1 MNESSATEPSNA
13 APSSDAPSSDAPAP
27 GDRPSGREA
36 VLGGL
41 LAGSAAAFVLLFGST
56 WSGMVGLLEVVHN
69 GFTRFV
75 PLALFELAVS
85 TLGPLAK
92 GLLFVGIVA
101 ALILLGGAIGWLA
114 VRLGAVGRRS
124 SFADGLF
131 VGALA
136 WLFAEVVVLPVFG
149 AGFFGSDLALGP
161 LPLHVPLAAATL
173 AYGLVLVGIV
183 RGVRPAAVPAM
194 APAAPSSAAGG
205 SRLGRRSFLGRSLV
219 LLGLGAFA
227 GSAVQV
233 ASRLVHAVTTGTS
246 RSGRPQAPGGFGPT
260 AQVTPLDEFYV
271 IGKDLSPTVVDGV
284 GWRLVVSGL
293 VDRPSSYSLDEI
305 RALPAVEDY
314 RTLQCISNEVT
325 SFGRLIGMQRWKG
338 TRVRDVLEAS
348 GLRAEATHVLWRSA
362 DGFTESLP
370 LPVALDERTWLVY
383 EMGPPGTALTADHGF
398 PLRVLIAGR
407 YGMKQPKY
415 LTEIIVADHD
425 EPGYWVQRSW
435 DQTAAVRT
443 YSRIDEPLHGD
454 NVPSE
459 RPFNAYGIASAG
471 DRGIARVEISADG
484 GATWREAELEPPL
497 GELAWVRWR
506 IEVVPPGP
514 GRLDLVAR
522 ATDGQGNVQDATV
535 RPVLPSGAT
544 GLHRVAVAAVPGL
557 PSQPAGG

>member
-1 MNESSATEPSNA
+1 
-13 APSSDAPSSDAPAP
+13 
-27 GDRPSGREA
+27 
-36 VLGGL
+36 
-41 LAGSAAAFVLLFGST
+41 
-56 WSGMVGLLEVVHN
+56 MVGLLEVVHN
-69 GFTRFV
+69 GFTRFI

-114 VRLGAVGRRS
+114 VRLGAVRRRS
-124 SFADGLF
+124 TLADGLF

-149 AGFFGSDLALGP
+149 AGFFGSDPALGP
-161 LPLHVPLAAATL
+161 LPLHVPLAAGTL

-183 RGVRPAAVPAM
+183 RGTRPAPVS
-194 APAAPSSAAGG
+194 SSAAGG

-219 LLGLGAFA
+219 LIGLGAFA

-233 ASRLVHAVTTGTS
+233 ASRLAHAVTAGTS
-246 RSGRPQAPGGFGPT
+246 RSGRTQAPGGFGPT

-271 IGKDLSPTVVDGV
+271 IGKDLSPTVVDGG

-293 VDRPSSYSLDEI
+293 VDRPRAYSLDEI

-338 TRVRDVLEAS
+338 ARVRDVLEAA
-348 GLRAEATHVLWRSA
+348 GVRAGATHVLWRSA

-370 LPVALDERTWLVY
+370 LPVALDQRTWLAY

-425 EPGYWVQRSW
+425 EPGYWEQRSW

-454 NVPSE
+454 DVPSE

-471 DRGIARVEISADG
+471 DRGIARVEVSADG
-484 GATWREAELEPPL
+484 GATWRDADLEPPL
-497 GELAWVRWR
+497 SELAWVRWR
-506 IEVVPPGP
+506 IEVGPPGP
-514 GRLDLVAR
+514 GRLELVAR

-544 GLHRVAVAAVPGL
+544 GLHRVELTAVPGL
-557 PSQPAGG
+557 PSPPAGG